1 LSVALCDPAVL
12 EAALRQLEEHGRGL
26 MDWAE
31 PTIHPIYHAS
41 LTYAR
46 LAAHLAERTSRCDP
60 ELAWVTGLLAPLGW
74 LAVCTVA
81 PAQAGA
87 CLNDPQFAQSPRQT
101 QHHRWGLNQEA
112 IARRL
117 ARFWQLPRWLAAITG
132 HLRLPVETVQALG
145 GDVDLFRV
153 TQLAIGLAQEQGIAL
168 GLEVGTA
175 PEAMAAALGLT
186 AEDRQAVWREARLL
200 VEESPPAREAPP
212 ADLQLLPELLGLAA
226 ENRRL
231 HGIPLLDRLADDLDQ
246 LHRALEEQHAGEAE
260 RLQTL
265 KLNALAELAAGAG
278 HEINNPLAVISGQAQ
293 YLLGHE
299 PEPERQRALH
309 AIISQAQRIYE
320 ILSDL
325 MQFARPSRPQKQHLD
340 VASLVRDV
348 VGSLSELAI
357 RRRVQLLCPETHG
370 PLTLYADLRQMRTAL
385 TCLLRNAIE
394 AAPAG
399 GWAGVRVELRTP
411 GCLDLVVEDS
421 GTGPAPAQREHLFDP
436 FFSGR
441 EAGRGRGLGL
451 PTAWRLAREH
461 GGEVHFDDLPRG
473 PTRFVLSLPCP
484 VVNGQVPAATTI
496 VTLAGRNPPEDDRA
510 PALCALPSDNGAQPA
525 QYAGAGTGHTEEMAS
540 STSTRDNNA
549 GLPWSAKSSG
559 ASG

>member
-1 LSVALCDPAVL
+1 
-12 EAALRQLEEHGRGL
+12 

-60 ELAWVTGLLAPLGW
+60 EAAWAAGMLAPLGW
-74 LAVCTVA
+74 LAVSAVA
-81 PAQAGA
+81 PAQAAA
-87 CLNDPQFAQSPRQT
+87 CLNDPDFPRSPRQT
-101 QHHRWGLNQEA
+101 QLNRWGLDQEA

-132 HLRLPVETVQALG
+132 HLCLPPDTVQALG
-145 GDVDLFRV
+145 GDEGLFQL
-153 TQLAIGLAQEQGIAL
+153 TQLAIGLAQEHGIAL

-186 AEDRQAVWREARLL
+186 ADDRQAVWREARLL
-200 VEESPPAREAPP
+200 VEESPPAEDAPP
-212 ADLQLLPELLGLAA
+212 GDSQLLPELLGMAA

-231 HGIPLLDRLADDLDQ
+231 RGIPMLDRLADDLDH

-293 YLLGHE
+293 YLLSHE

-325 MQFARPSRPQKQHLD
+325 MQFARPPRPQKQHLE
-340 VASLVRDV
+340 VSSLVRDV
-348 VGSLSELAI
+348 AASLNELAV
-357 RRRVQLLCPETHG
+357 RRRVQLLCPEAHG

-399 GWAGVRVELRTP
+399 GWAGVRAEMRTP
-411 GCLDLVVEDS
+411 DFLDLIVEDS

-473 PTRFVLSLPCP
+473 PTRFVMSLPCP
-484 VVNGQVPAATTI
+484 AVNGQLPAATAF
-496 VTLAGRNPPEDDRA
+496 VAPAGRTPPEDDRA
-510 PALCALPSDNGAQPA
+510 PVVCALPSDNGAQPVHH
-525 QYAGAGTGHTEEMAS
+525 GAAEPGYPKHTPSSAS
-540 STSTRDNNA
+540 DHDNNA
-549 GLPWSAKSSG
+549 CLPWTAKPNGGSG
-559 ASG
+559 